1 MTVTLKTIGKKTGL
15 SISTVSHIL
24 SGRPGRYSTHTREH
38 VRAAAQSLGYRP
50 NSFARALV
58 TGKTRRIAYWSPVMA
73 SDFFQKVF
81 CHFNDLL
88 CREGYDLIQ
97 GEFGPQYRSGTGRPG
112 AFGFTRADIDGLLTY
127 HGGTGVFDEAAL
139 NHPDFPPYV
148 NMGLICTGRSDYV
161 SIDLFDAAVKAVRHI
176 LSKNR
181 KHIVYV
187 LTPHTSFPQENRFR
201 AYTRVMEEQSRT
213 PQFLIVEGTG
223 DKASVRRAIKEYV
236 ENGQCPDGIF
246 CANDEMAMGVYR
258 GLRDLGVEIP
268 RDVTLVGCD
277 GIEHLEYFDTPIST
291 IRQPYEDM
299 CATAWTFL
307 KNRMENNQIPQQK
320 TVLKAEFLKR
330 E

>member
-1 MTVTLKTIGKKTGL
+1 MTVTLKTIGEKTGL
-15 SISTVSHIL
+15 SIPTVSHIL
-24 SGRPGRYSTHTREH
+24 SGRPGRYSTHTRNR
-38 VRAAAQSLGYRP
+38 VLAAARSLGYRP

-81 CHFNDLL
+81 CHFNELL
-88 CREGYDLIQ
+88 RREGYDLIQ
-97 GEFGPQYRSGTGRPG
+97 GEFGPKYRAGIDRPG
-112 AFGFTRADIDGLLTY
+112 AFGFTRAEIDGLLTY
-127 HGGTGVFDEAAL
+127 HGGAGVFDEAAL
-139 NHPDFPPYV
+139 SNPDFPPYV

-161 SIDLFDAAVKAVRHI
+161 SIDLFDAAVKAVRYI

-181 KHIVYV
+181 NHIVYL
-187 LTPHTSFPQENRFR
+187 LTSHTNFPQEKRFQ
-201 AYTRVMEEQSRT
+201 AYTHVMNEQGRT
-213 PQFLIVEGTG
+213 PHYLVIESTG
-223 DKASVRRAIKEYV
+223 DKASARQAIRDYV
-236 ENGQCPDGIF
+236 ENNPCPDGIF
-246 CANDEMAMGVYR
+246 CANDEMAMGAYR

-299 CATAWTFL
+299 CAAAWTFL
-307 KNRMENNQIPQQK
+307 KYRMENNQISQQK
-320 TVLKAEFLKR
+320 TVFKAEFLKR